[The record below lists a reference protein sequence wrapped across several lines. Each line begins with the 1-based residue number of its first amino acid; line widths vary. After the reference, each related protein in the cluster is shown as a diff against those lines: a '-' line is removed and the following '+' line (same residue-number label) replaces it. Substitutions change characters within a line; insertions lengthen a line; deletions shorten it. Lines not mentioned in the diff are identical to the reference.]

1 MKFPGGHFCLLL
13 FLVLAG
19 CVSPAAKL
27 DGSLVVQIKEGTT
40 THAGVESLLGK
51 TTMVITNSAGRQV
64 WIYHH
69 RTGITRRNPQSA
81 IMFDPTRPSTSTV
94 YTSASGQLRV
104 RMLSILFGL
113 DGRVDRKHLYESSSD
128 YGATLTGAHLG
139 TRFGHEQLATIQ
151 KGVTDRPSLVNVFG
165 EPFAE
170 FLNPEGNLVLGWN
183 FSELSPMPGA
193 QPKRQRLEV
202 LLGRSG
208 IVIDYE
214 VSRDSGRRDQ

>member
-1 MKFPGGHFCLLL
+1 M
-13 FLVLAG
+13 LAG

-27 DGSLVVQIKEGTT
+27 DGSLLAQIKEGTT
-40 THAGVESLLGK
+40 TQAEVESLLGR
-51 TTMVITNSAGRQV
+51 TTAVITNSAGRQV
-64 WIYHH
+64 WVYHH
-69 RTGITRRNPQSA
+69 RTGSARRNPGSA

-94 YTSASGQLRV
+94 YTSASGQLRL

-139 TRFGHEQLATIQ
+139 SRFGHEQLATIQ
-151 KGVTDRPSLVNVFG
+151 NGVTERPGLVMVFG

-170 FLNPEGNLVLGWN
+170 FLNPEGNLSLVWN

-193 QPKRQRLEV
+193 QPKSQRLEV

-208 IVIDYE
+208 AVIDYE
-214 VSRDSGRRDQ
+214 VSRDSGRGGR